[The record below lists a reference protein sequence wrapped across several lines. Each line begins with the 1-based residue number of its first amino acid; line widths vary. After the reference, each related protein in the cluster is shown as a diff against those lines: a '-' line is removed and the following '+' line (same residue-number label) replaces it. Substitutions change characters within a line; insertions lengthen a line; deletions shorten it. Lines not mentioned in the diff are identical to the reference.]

1 MSSNYQRLIRK
12 IDPAINP
19 AGVEASMRLQYS
31 TLDHLPHAEFV
42 RETRLAA
49 AMEREEP
56 GCLAMIAKSY
66 GMSAE
71 FDEWES
77 VG

>member
-1 MSSNYQRLIRK
+1 MASFYQRLIHE

-31 TLDHLPHAEFV
+31 TLNHLPHEEFV
-42 RETRLAA
+42 RETKLAD

-56 GCLAMIAKSY
+56 GCLCRIAKSY
-66 GMSAE
+66 GMGDE
-71 FDEWES
+71 FAEWE
-77 VG
+77 V